1 MISVGSEVSLF
12 FVAPQNPSNEKGFIP
27 VCDLQLECDVF
38 SVHQTRTTLVESQG
52 FKHAEHIQ
60 AAEYRK
66 SSLGSVLYSPSYVCE
81 MRSVP
86 DEKIL

>member
-1 MISVGSEVSLF
+1 ME
-12 FVAPQNPSNEKGFIP
+12 PQSPSDEKGFIP

-38 SVHQTRTTLVESQG
+38 SVHQVCTTPVESQG
-52 FKHAEHIQ
+52 FKPAEHIQ

-66 SSLGSVLYSPSYVCE
+66 SSLGSVLYGPSYARE
-81 MRSVP
+81 MRSFP